1 MNIGKKHTEVKMFK
15 WYRLIK
21 FVKQQRKKGFYAF
34 KVVANEYEFVIWNDV
49 NDETLRIKY

>member
-1 MNIGKKHTEVKMFK
+1 MFK

-21 FVKQQRKKGFYAF
+21 FVKQQRKKDFYSF
-34 KVVANEYEFVIWNDV
+34 KVVASENEFVIWNDV

>member
-1 MNIGKKHTEVKMFK
+1 MLK

-21 FVKQQRKKGFYAF
+21 WVKQQRKKGFLSF
-34 KVVANEYEFVIWNDV
+34 KVVVSGTEFVIWNQE

>member
-1 MNIGKKHTEVKMFK
+1 MFK

-21 FVKQQRKKGFYAF
+21 FVKQQRKKGFFSF

>member
-1 MNIGKKHTEVKMFK
+1 MFK

-21 FVKQQRKKGFYAF
+21 FVRQQRKKGFFSF
-34 KVVANEYEFVIWNDV
+34 KVVTNEYEFVIWNDV